1 MSPHGFVYQVDIV
14 KREAPGRPPVNLP
27 QVAWKAYSSYWG
39 VGGPLQGSVCVRPVA
54 AVLRGRHSRNNL
66 NGYVSKTSYIDE
78 NAWFASPALAITD
91 VRHEI
96 SLVWAVTSVDGRHQA
111 LLKWGSTACFV
122 HQTNVVV
129 ETNSVTPGFGAT

>member
-27 QVAWKAYSSYWG
+27 QVAWKASSSYWG

-96 SLVWAVTSVDGRHQA
+96 FPCM
-111 LLKWGSTACFV
+111 GS
-122 HQTNVVV
+122 H
-129 ETNSVTPGFGAT
+129 ERRRSTPGTSEMGQYGMFCAPN